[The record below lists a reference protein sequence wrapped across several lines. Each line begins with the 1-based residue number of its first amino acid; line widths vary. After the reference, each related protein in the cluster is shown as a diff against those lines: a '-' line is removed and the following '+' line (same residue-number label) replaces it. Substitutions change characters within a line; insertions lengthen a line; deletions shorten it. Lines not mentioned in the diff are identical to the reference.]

1 MLVGLAG
8 ANLLEGRENDRWG
21 VGFFHYGV
29 TEPLLAGLGALGF
42 SRRSEAGVEGFYNFA
57 ITPWLRLSADL
68 QIIDP
73 WNPSKQRETVTALRL
88 QTKF

>member
-1 MLVGLAG
+1 
-8 ANLLEGRENDRWG
+8 
-21 VGFFHYGV
+21 
-29 TEPLLAGLGALGF
+29 
-42 SRRSEAGVEGFYNFA
+42 VEGFYNFA

>member
-1 MLVGLAG
+1 MGTDGRADVREQR
-8 ANLLEGRENDRWG
+8 EG
-21 VGFFHYGV
+21 
-29 TEPLLAGLGALGF
+29 
-42 SRRSEAGVEGFYNFA
+42 GVEGFYNFA